1 MQISTN
7 NQPCLE
13 LRTVTQTPGVGSVG
27 GAPAR
32 VKLFACLS
40 VSPEPELRFV
50 PKKGVSYVVDSRPSS
65 TRRNSRNM
73 NTLMNTLARCR
84 LVLACCVGLS
94 LSSIAAFGQATA
106 SPAAT
111 TDRTTAQSTTG
122 DQSDRSDHS
131 NWGWV
136 GLLGLLGLT
145 GLMNRRDVDTYNR
158 SNRTESRRPV
168 NV

>member
-1 MQISTN
+1 M
-7 NQPCLE
+7 E
-13 LRTVTQTPGVGSVG
+13 L
-27 GAPAR
+27 
-32 VKLFACLS
+32 
-40 VSPEPELRFV
+40 
-50 PKKGVSYVVDSRPSS
+50 DSRPPP
-65 TRRNSRNM
+65 TERNSRNM

-106 SPAAT
+106 SPAAP
-111 TDRTTAQSTTG
+111 TDRTTAQSPTG
-122 DQSDRSDHS
+122 EQGDRNDHS

-136 GLLGLLGLT
+136 GLVGLLGLG
-145 GLMNRRDVDTYNR
+145 GLMKRRDVDTYNR